1 MNTKIISKI
10 NRYKDYLK
18 FDNHRK
24 IRLEIAN
31 IKNELDQYDY
41 GEGYFYQ
48 SLSKINLSGL
58 RNTQIRKDFL
68 NLSKFTKNNM
78 ENELPLVSVLMN
90 CYNGETHLSEAI
102 DSVFDQTYTNC
113 KIVFW
118 DN

>member
-1 MNTKIISKI
+1 
-10 NRYKDYLK
+10 
-18 FDNHRK
+18 
-24 IRLEIAN
+24 
-31 IKNELDQYDY
+31 
-41 GEGYFYQ
+41 
-48 SLSKINLSGL
+48 
-58 RNTQIRKDFL
+58 
-68 NLSKFTKNNM
+68 M